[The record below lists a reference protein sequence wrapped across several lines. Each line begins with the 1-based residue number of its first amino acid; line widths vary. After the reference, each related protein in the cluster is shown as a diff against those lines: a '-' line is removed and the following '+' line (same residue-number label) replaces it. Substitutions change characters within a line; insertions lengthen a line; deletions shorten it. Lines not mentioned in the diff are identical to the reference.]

1 MEVSFTARH
10 YEAAPELRD
19 YIEKRLEK
27 LIQFQDGIREAK
39 VTLTAEGYRHIAE
52 VTLLARGH
60 EFMGRE
66 ESTDMYSSV
75 DLVVEKLAKQIR
87 RKKEKRIARGRRN
100 GRGGGQV
107 AALSD
112 RELPYISFRETVE
125 RPRTLTVEE
134 ALNILDDEDGEV
146 LVFINA
152 ENKKTTVI
160 YLRDDGSYGL
170 IEPTG

>member
-1 MEVSFTARH
+1 MEVNFTARR

-19 YIEKRLEK
+19 YIEKKLEK
-27 LIQFQDGIREAK
+27 LIQYQDGIREAK

-66 ESTDMYSSV
+66 ESADMYSSI

-100 GRGGGQV
+100 GRGGAQAEPPMG
-107 AALSD
+107 
-112 RELPYISFRETVE
+112 REAPFISLRETVE
-125 RPRTLTVEE
+125 PPRTLTIEE
-134 ALNILDDEDGEV
+134 ALNILDEEDGEV
-146 LVFINA
+146 MVFVNA
-152 ENKKTTVI
+152 ENKRTTVI